1 MRLFLHASTKVSCVG
16 FMIWFPSGRL
26 PQHRKAVLRND
37 INLSATCPKGKY
49 HAARRIAPKAYH
61 CESNITAEGNFSP
74 RNNYVFFGD
83 PAGYCVP
90 VGKRRKQA
98 KDKQTNAMRLFG
110 QKHSYRGP
118 LGILC
123 TRGEKAQ
130 TSIRVSIIAPDNVIS
145 KAQFAT
151 RRLPKSSCPRQ
162 AR

>member
-37 INLSATCPKGKY
+37 INLSITCPKGKY

-61 CESNITAEGNFSP
+61 CEGNITAQAISL
-74 RNNYVFFGD
+74 RNNDFFGD

-98 KDKQTNAMRLFG
+98 KDKQTNVMRLFG

-130 TSIRVSIIAPDNVIS
+130 TSKRVSIIAPDNVIS

-151 RRLPKSSCPRQ
+151 RRLPISSCPRQ